1 MKILSSINRLRNK
14 SWYYFFWLEEKEF
27 MFQRLYNKYFYI
39 NMTDF
44 ISIATTSQI
53 VLIVFLDT
61 NIIMTSFWLNI
72 HYVLNS

>member
-14 SWYYFFWLEEKEF
+14 SWYYIFWLEEKEF